1 MRRRIGANAQT
12 LAKTDQR
19 ANEKA
24 GSPYWLVFKVYAAW
38 GGRSRVAKS
47 GEGCV
52 STGGGNKAPA
62 LLGSTGCV
70 KVKGGATLKQQ
81 AAQWTQLPQASSASL
96 KNSGFS
102 LSEAGKKA
110 GGGFEACEGATC
122 TACASGACD
131 KCADTG
137 WSLLLKPWPWHSA
150 PPDANADAPKSSHRP
165 TMAMIR

>member
-38 GGRSRVAKS
+38 GGRSRAARS

-52 STGGGNKAPA
+52 RTRSGNKAPA
-62 LLGSTGCV
+62 LLGRTGWV

-81 AAQWTQLPQASSASL
+81 AAQWIQLPQASSASL
-96 KNSGFS
+96 KNGGFS

-110 GGGFEACEGATC
+110 GGGFGACGGATC
-122 TACASGACD
+122 TTCAPGACD
-131 KCADTG
+131 RCADAG
-137 WSLLLKPWPWHSA
+137 WSLLLKPWPGQSA

-165 TMAMIR
+165 RMAMIR